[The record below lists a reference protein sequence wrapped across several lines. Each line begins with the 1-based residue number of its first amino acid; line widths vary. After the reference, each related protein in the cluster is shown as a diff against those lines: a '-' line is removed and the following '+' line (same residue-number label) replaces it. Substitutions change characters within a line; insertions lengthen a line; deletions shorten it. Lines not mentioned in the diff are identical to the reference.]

1 MCSDI
6 VVQTRKMKS
15 VETNDKNI
23 GFSTKEEIMRILPKY
38 TESNID
44 N

>member
-6 VVQTRKMKS
+6 VVQTRKLKTS
-15 VETNDKNI
+15 NVTNNPT
-23 GFSTKEEIMRILPKY
+23 TKEEIIRILPKY
-38 TESNID
+38 TGSNIID

>member
-6 VVQTRKMKS
+6 VVQTRKVKS
-15 VETNDKNI
+15 MLGNEVANKTVI
-23 GFSTKEEIMRILPKY
+23 KEEILRILPKY
-38 TESNID
+38 TDALID